1 MTKTKL
7 LNLSSKEISQA
18 FLLIASS
25 KLKERIP
32 KHLEGLTQE
41 EWELIEILLEN
52 LELGRLQS
60 TIQ

>member
-7 LNLSSKEISQA
+7 LSLSSKEISQA
-18 FLLIASS
+18 FLLIASP

-32 KHLEGLTQE
+32 KSLEGLTQE

-52 LELGRLQS
+52 LELERLQS